1 MGIRHEEDEI
11 IELYNA
17 AASGC
22 TTTFYSLIHKDPHLL
37 NKISLTSLSETP
49 LHISAL
55 VGHLDFSR
63 ALLHLKPQLAIEL
76 DTHRRCP
83 LHLASAEGQVEI
95 AQALLHANDDACLI
109 RDQDGRI
116 PLHYAAMRGRVE
128 VVRELIVARP
138 DSTQVVLDGGE
149 TVLHLCVKYNQLE
162 ALKLLVESVID
173 EGEFLNSKDHE
184 GGNTIL
190 HLAVMLEEIETVKY
204 LLSVVKVKEGANA
217 LNKKGFTALELSE
230 HSPTNFKSFSIV
242 KILMAAGLTR
252 GNEQNNLPP
261 PLEIVGATVGGNKQN
276 NFALT
281 SETVG
286 ATAGGNEQNNFPP
299 PSATVGAIVGGSEQN
314 NLSPPSATV
323 VDVNESAN
331 PSRASKKM
339 SKWLEHLRYQGNWI
353 EEMPGALMVVATV
366 ISTITFQPAISPP
379 GGVWQTDVTDPSQ
392 GYTCSTDNK
401 CYAGT
406 SVMGSSFFY
415 LYQIFIFCNTISF
428 TASLSVIFLL
438 ISGFPFKNKVCM
450 GLLTLAMCTTITFL
464 ALAYVSAIVLVFPTN
479 LFHGLSQNIITLI
492 PIGGLAIITV
502 VVLLIHIICSIDWL
516 VKKIRKFILLKQR

>member
-1 MGIRHEEDEI
+1 MEIMYEEDEI

-17 AASGC
+17 ATSGC

-37 NKISLTSLSETP
+37 NKISLTSFSETP

-162 ALKLLVESVID
+162 ALKLLMESVID

-190 HLAVMLEEIETVKY
+190 HLAVMLKEIE
-204 LLSVVKVKEGANA
+204 
-217 LNKKGFTALELSE
+217 
-230 HSPTNFKSFSIV
+230 
-242 KILMAAGLTR
+242 
-252 GNEQNNLPP
+252 
-261 PLEIVGATVGGNKQN
+261 VGV
-276 NFALT
+276 
-281 SETVG
+281 
-286 ATAGGNEQNNFPP
+286 
-299 PSATVGAIVGGSEQN
+299 
-314 NLSPPSATV
+314 
-323 VDVNESAN
+323 
-331 PSRASKKM
+331 
-339 SKWLEHLRYQGNWI
+339 
-353 EEMPGALMVVATV
+353 
-366 ISTITFQPAISPP
+366 
-379 GGVWQTDVTDPSQ
+379 
-392 GYTCSTDNK
+392 
-401 CYAGT
+401 
-406 SVMGSSFFY
+406 
-415 LYQIFIFCNTISF
+415 FC
-428 TASLSVIFLL
+428 IFLL
-438 ISGFPFKNKVCM
+438 CVWK
-450 GLLTLAMCTTITFL
+450 
-464 ALAYVSAIVLVFPTN
+464 
-479 LFHGLSQNIITLI
+479 LSRL
-492 PIGGLAIITV
+492 
-502 VVLLIHIICSIDWL
+502 LLINSYFFL
-516 VKKIRKFILLKQR
+516 N